1 MREYNIA
8 VEQRLDVN
16 DADLLKELAMVD
28 RWNKLTVVDE
38 DPEFLDQ
45 YIQVISDVSIPNSED
60 DNETDDEEQ

>member
-38 DPEFLDQ
+38 DPEFLD
-45 YIQVISDVSIPNSED
+45 
-60 DNETDDEEQ
+60 

>member
-16 DADLLKELAMVD
+16 YADLLKELAMVD

-38 DPEFLDQ
+38 DTEFLD
-45 YIQVISDVSIPNSED
+45 
-60 DNETDDEEQ
+60 